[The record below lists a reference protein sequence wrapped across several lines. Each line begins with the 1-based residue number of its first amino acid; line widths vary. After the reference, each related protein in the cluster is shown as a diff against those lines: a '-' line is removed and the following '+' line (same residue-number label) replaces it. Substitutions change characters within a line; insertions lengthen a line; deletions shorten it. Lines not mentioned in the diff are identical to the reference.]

1 MMSALSESLSANW
14 RKVEGW
20 VSGRLSVG
28 KFLMKEEHLSG
39 TLFFAREDKSIGI
52 NSCNV
57 NEFWSCFPPVGV
69 MILLSMPS
77 VCLLLSMCVIS
88 LETARTF

>member
-1 MMSALSESLSANW
+1 MGFRPVISREISDERRASQW
-14 RKVEGW
+14 D
-20 VSGRLSVG
+20 
-28 KFLMKEEHLSG
+28 

-57 NEFWSCFPPVGV
+57 NEFWSCFLPVGV

-88 LETARTF
+88 LEMARTF